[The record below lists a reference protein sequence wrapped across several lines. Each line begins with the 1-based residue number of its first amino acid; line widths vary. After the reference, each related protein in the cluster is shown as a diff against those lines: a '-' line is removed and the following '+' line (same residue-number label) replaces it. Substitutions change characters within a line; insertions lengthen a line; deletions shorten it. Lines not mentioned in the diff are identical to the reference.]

1 MDDPESLITRLQSL
15 IDAATG
21 KLIDNL
27 SPAQISEYHEVMEE
41 LLSRYH
47 LAAYMVGA
55 GTQTVTGLARER
67 VLNGI
72 AGQLAYLDVFI
83 DEIRDADT
91 GEMGWMPRARMYGES
106 IGEAYWAG
114 KTKGLPL
121 PSLPKDGT
129 TQCLT
134 NCSCKWEIK
143 TIDEGKRNYDA
154 YWRRGAQDSCQTC
167 IERENTWNP
176 IRIRNGV
183 LLSE

>member
-1 MDDPESLITRLQSL
+1 MDDLESLIARLQKL

-27 SPAQISEYHEVMEE
+27 SPAQIREYHTIMEE
-41 LLSRYH
+41 LLTRYH

-67 VLNGI
+67 VTAAV
-72 AGQLAYLDVFI
+72 AGQLAYLEVFI

-91 GEMGWMPRARMYGES
+91 GDMGWSARAKMYGES
-106 IGEAYWAG
+106 IGESYWAG
-114 KTKGLPL
+114 KTRMLPL

-134 NCSCKWEIK
+134 NCSCRWEIK
-143 TIDEGKRNYDA
+143 WIDEKKRDADA

-167 IERENTWNP
+167 VQRAQEWNP

-183 LLSE
+183 LLSD

>member
-1 MDDPESLITRLQSL
+1 MDDLESLIARLQKL

-27 SPAQISEYHEVMEE
+27 SPAQIREYHTIMEE
-41 LLSRYH
+41 LLTRYH

-67 VLNGI
+67 VTAAV
-72 AGQLAYLDVFI
+72 AGQLAYLEVFI

-91 GEMGWMPRARMYGES
+91 GDMGWSARARMYGES
-106 IGEAYWAG
+106 IGESYWAG
-114 KTKGLPL
+114 KTRGLPL

-134 NCSCKWEIK
+134 NCKCRWDVK
-143 TIDEGKRNYDA
+143 TIDEGKRDYDA
-154 YWRRGAQDSCQTC
+154 YWKMSKAEHCQTC
-167 IERENTWNP
+167 TQRAQEWNP

-183 LLSE
+183 LLSD